1 MTRQRWLAVL
11 AALFV
16 ATTGGVLGGCISPE
30 QRLQGHI
37 EAGHAYLEAGDVR
50 EAVLEFRNALK
61 LRPDD
66 PALYEQLGKALF
78 RAQQPFEGMR
88 YFEQAHLMDPSRTE
102 AALYLARL
110 VAPSEPERARDL
122 LDPVLASKP
131 DDDLTQQTLAQV
143 LLHEGKQRRALE
155 AALRAVKLDPENVDN
170 WLQLGSVHKARIRH
184 AQDRRQRP
192 GSDLFRSAI
201 TAYDRV
207 DELKGGWPRARV
219 EKARIYSVWPG
230 HQKQGEET
238 FIDALSLAQASDS
251 PLEIKLAAWAM
262 DEYGRER
269 NNPRLRRRALR
280 AILEVDEDNYEAWQ
294 KLGRLVD
301 GQPGHSGEE
310 VYSELLE
317 RRPDDPRSHL
327 AYAGFLARQKR
338 RDDAEAVVQRALD
351 DGIDAAVLQ
360 GWLIRAR
367 ILDGQI
373 GDAAAIVD
381 EMIDDYPDDRETR
394 IASVRLA
401 LAQERPEEA
410 SNQLH
415 RLLATEE
422 TPELLR
428 LMALAEHRQGRLA
441 EASRAIERAFSMSV
455 RSISFP
461 ILRLRARIAHDS
473 GQFQNTLKTIRI
485 LVGRGQKLDNEER
498 TLLATALHRTDR
510 RIDSLSVFEDLL
522 DQQPLPRLAVLAFV
536 RLEGKNDPTRAYQLL
551 QQVQLTSASDFQIV
565 EALTRMDLAAGRTQL
580 AVQRLNQ
587 LVAAR
592 QAGPPLLLLRA
603 RVLARLGAWD
613 AAESD
618 VLRAFEADP
627 KLPGAV
633 DLLFTIYTKHDQ
645 LDVVRASFEQ
655 AEKSGLLH
663 PGARILLAR
672 LYLAEE
678 NFERTREML
687 EIVVEEV
694 SGFWTA
700 QNDLAYVLAE
710 LGVDLDRA
718 LQLARQAHVGSG
730 RLATTADTVG
740 WVHLKAGRYDS
751 AITYFARAIKLSR
764 QEGEKVDPAF
774 RYHRGVALLGLGR
787 ITEAIDAFESALSQ
801 GSFLGA
807 EDARRQLEAAHHQQP
822 EPASSS

>member
-1 MTRQRWLAVL
+1 MPRQRSLAVL

-16 ATTGGVLGGCISPE
+16 ATIGGLLIGCTASE
-30 QRLQGHI
+30 KRLQDHTKAGYAFLN
-37 EAGHAYLEAGDVR
+37 AGHVR

-66 PALYEQLGKALF
+66 PALYEQLGKALV
-78 RAQQPFEGMR
+78 RAQQPFEGLP
-88 YFEQAHLMDPSRTE
+88 YIEQAYLMDPSRTE

-110 VAPSEPERARDL
+110 VAASQPERARDL
-122 LDPVLASKP
+122 LNPVLASNP
-131 DDDLTQQTLAQV
+131 DDDLTQQTLALV
-143 LLHEGKQRRALE
+143 LLHEGRQRKALQAARRAVE
-155 AALRAVKLDPENVDN
+155 LDPENVDN
-170 WLQLGSVHKARIRH
+170 WIQLGTVYKAKIRR

-192 GSDLFRSAI
+192 ASNLFKLAI
-201 TAYDRV
+201 SAYDHV
-207 DELKGGWPRARV
+207 DKLKGGWSRARI
-219 EKARIYSVWPG
+219 EKARVYSIWPG
-230 HQKQGEET
+230 HQKQGQAT
-238 FIDALSLAQASDS
+238 FIDALSLAQASGS

-262 DEYGRER
+262 DEYGQRR
-269 NNPRLRRRALR
+269 SDAKLRRRALR
-280 AILEVDEDNYEAWQ
+280 AILEVDEDNYEAWRA
-294 KLGRLVD
+294 LGWLVD
-301 GQPGHSGEE
+301 RQPEHSGEE
-310 VYSELLE
+310 LYSELLE
-317 RRPDDPRSHL
+317 RRPDDPRSYL
-327 AYAGFLARQKR
+327 AYAGFLVQKER
-338 RDDAEAVVQRALD
+338 RDDAEAVIRGALD
-351 DGIDAAVLQ
+351 DGIDGAALQ

-373 GDAAAIVD
+373 GDAVAISD
-381 EMIDDYPDDRETR
+381 EMINDFPDDRETR
-394 IASVRLA
+394 IASVWLA
-401 LAQERPEEA
+401 LAQGRPEEA
-410 SNQLH
+410 ANRLH
-415 RLLATEE
+415 RILATEQ
-422 TPELLR
+422 TSELLR
-428 LMALAEHRQGRLA
+428 LLALAEYRQGRLA
-441 EASRAIERAFSMSV
+441 EASRAIERASISV
-455 RSISFP
+455 QSISFP

-473 GQFQNTLKTIRI
+473 GQFQNTVETIRI
-485 LVGRGQKLDNEER
+485 LIGRGQKLDDGER

-510 RIDSLSVFEDLL
+510 RDDSLSIFENMLE
-522 DQQPLPRLAVLAFV
+522 QQPPPRVAVLAFV
-536 RLEGKNDPTRAYQLL
+536 RLEGENDPTRAYQLL
-551 QQVQLTSASDFQIV
+551 QQVLLTSPNDFEIV
-565 EALTRMDLAAGRTQL
+565 EALTKMDLAAGRAQL

-587 LVAAR
+587 LAAAR
-592 QAGPPLLLLRA
+592 LVDPPLLLLRA

-613 AAESD
+613 ASESD

-751 AITYFARAIKLSR
+751 AITYFARAIKLSQ